1 MEQTTKMLKRL
12 TNLTYGMAEE
22 LKKDPVRPSIS
33 PSKRIGR
40 NKDVFYEMS
49 NKGEIDAVVCVTYTN
64 DVPTDESN
72 LFDMPGNDI
81 AIFYSVWSNRAGAGR
96 KIIFDTVEVITNENN
111 NIQRFVTLSPDTKIA
126 ERFHLRNGAIVFRT
140 NDNTVNYEYLK

>member
-1 MEQTTKMLKRL
+1 MEQITTMLKRV

-22 LKKDPVRPSIS
+22 LKKDPVRPNIT
-33 PSKRIGR
+33 PSRRIGK
-40 NKDVFYEMS
+40 NKDIFYELS
-49 NKGEIDAVVCVTYTN
+49 DEGNIDAVICVTYTN

-72 LFDMPGNDI
+72 LFDMPGKDV
-81 AIFYSVWSNRAGAGR
+81 AIFYSVWSNKAGAGR
-96 KIIFDTVEVITNENN
+96 KIIFDTVDVITNENK
-111 NIQRFVTLSPDTKIA
+111 NIQRFVTLSPNTKIA